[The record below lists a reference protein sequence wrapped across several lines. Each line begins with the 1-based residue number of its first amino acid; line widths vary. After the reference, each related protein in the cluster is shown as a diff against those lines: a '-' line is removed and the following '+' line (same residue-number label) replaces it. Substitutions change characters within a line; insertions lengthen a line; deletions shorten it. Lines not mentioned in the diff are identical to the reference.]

1 MAEKTVQTKDLINEK
16 LPFGKL
22 IPLGIQH
29 VLAMYAGAVAVPLIV
44 GGAIGLTPH
53 QLAYLVSADL
63 FTCGIATLIQ
73 AIGIGNFAGIKLPV
87 VLGCTFTAVGPMIAI
102 AKADG
107 ITAIYG
113 SIIASGVFVII
124 FSYFFGKIL
133 KFFPPVV
140 TGSVVTIIGL
150 SLIPV
155 AFNNVAGGQ
164 GSKTF
169 GDPKN
174 LLLALIVLVIII
186 AVNKFFTGFFQAIS
200 VLIGLIAG
208 TLIGGAMGMVNLA
221 EVSSASWFHIVTP
234 FYFGLPSFRFNG
246 IMTMILVAI
255 VSMIESTGVFYGV
268 GEVCDKEITEKDVV
282 RGLRAEGCAQILGG
296 IFNSFPYTTFSQNVG
311 LISLTGVRSRFV
323 VICAGVVLML
333 LGVLPKFAALATI
346 MPAAVLGG
354 AMVAMFGMVAVAGIR
369 MLSAID
375 FTNNGNLLLV
385 ACSVGLGLGVTVV
398 PTALAKLPQ
407 LAQILLGSGI
417 VTGSLTAVILN
428 VVLNFDELT
437 GKSKSA
443 NN

>member
-1 MAEKTVQTKDLINEK
+1 
-16 LPFGKL
+16 
-22 IPLGIQH
+22 
-29 VLAMYAGAVAVPLIV
+29 
-44 GGAIGLTPH
+44 
-53 QLAYLVSADL
+53 
-63 FTCGIATLIQ
+63 
-73 AIGIGNFAGIKLPV
+73 
-87 VLGCTFTAVGPMIAI
+87 
-102 AKADG
+102 
-107 ITAIYG
+107 
-113 SIIASGVFVII
+113 
-124 FSYFFGKIL
+124 
-133 KFFPPVV
+133 
-140 TGSVVTIIGL
+140 
-150 SLIPV
+150 
-155 AFNNVAGGQ
+155 
-164 GSKTF
+164 
-169 GDPKN
+169 
-174 LLLALIVLVIII
+174 
-186 AVNKFFTGFFQAIS
+186 
-200 VLIGLIAG
+200 
-208 TLIGGAMGMVNLA
+208 MVNLA

-354 AMVAMFGMVAVAGIR
+354 AMVAMFDMVAVAGIR